1 MKLLANPHLRTRFL
15 ALRLATEAN
24 PNLADCDGWTAL
36 TYASRCGSPEAVQAL
51 LEKGAGEEKND
62 GGRALKEALR
72 VQHNA
77 AARALLR
84 AGFGP
89 APQGTFALEGAVR
102 PEEGRPTEGL
112 ESDRTGLPAGGAQ
125 DLARGRS
132 VRTAQDAW
140 MKLKSTSSMDS
151 L

>member
-1 MKLLANPHLRTRFL
+1 MKLLANPHSRTCFL
-15 ALRLATEAN
+15 ALRLAREAN

-62 GGRALKEALR
+62 GGRASKEALR

-112 ESDRTGLPAGGAQ
+112 VHGDRTAGWRCPGS
-125 DLARGRS
+125 RPREERS
-132 VRTAQDAW
+132 HSPRRLDEAKVNFLDG
-140 MKLKSTSSMDS
+140 
-151 L
+151 